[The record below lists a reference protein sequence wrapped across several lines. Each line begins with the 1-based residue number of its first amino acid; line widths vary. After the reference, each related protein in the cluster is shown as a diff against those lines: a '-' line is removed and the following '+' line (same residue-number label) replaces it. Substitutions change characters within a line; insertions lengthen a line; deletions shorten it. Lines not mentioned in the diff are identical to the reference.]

1 MEVQAL
7 IELITGGSAAAL
19 STGLL
24 IWQLYRNKEIT
35 DKWVADLKEMN
46 EATRAYALQ
55 LEKLTDTIER
65 GQGGK

>member
-35 DKWVADLKEMN
+35 DKWVSDLKEMN